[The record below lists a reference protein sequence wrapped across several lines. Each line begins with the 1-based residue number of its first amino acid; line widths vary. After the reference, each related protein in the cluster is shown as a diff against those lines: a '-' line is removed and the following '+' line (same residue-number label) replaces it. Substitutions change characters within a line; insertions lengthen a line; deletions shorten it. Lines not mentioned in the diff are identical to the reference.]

1 MKHSRNTPLHLAVV
15 ATAMRMSKTL
25 QHGSICI
32 AELLE
37 HRADVNA
44 VNKDGMTALHE
55 VCRMGVKE
63 LVDLLLD
70 YGADINKLNR
80 AGESC
85 LFLLLNHGLNMRN
98 SSLLVK
104 LFSLTYPLKLHDHK
118 GHLPSALMLPCFSKQ
133 REQLLKLTRQPRKLQ
148 HICKC
153 VVYLKHNH
161 KRREELRKILPQ
173 KVYDFVF
180 NCWQDLHISSKG
192 EGEQDFY
199 NNSFDIAPI

>member
-15 ATAMRMSKTL
+15 ATAVRISKAL
-25 QHGSICI
+25 QHGSSCI

-37 HRADVNA
+37 HGADVDA
-44 VNKDGMTALHE
+44 VNKDGITPLHE

-63 LVDLLLD
+63 LVDQLLD
-70 YGADINKLNR
+70 YGADINKLSG
-80 AGESC
+80 AGETC
-85 LFLLLNHGLNMRN
+85 LFLLLNHERNMRN

-104 LFSLTYPLKLHDHK
+104 VFSLTSPLKLHDQK
-118 GHLPSALMLPCFSKQ
+118 GHLPSALMQPCFSEL
-133 REQLLKLTRQPRKLQ
+133 REQLLKLTQQPRKLL

-161 KRREELRKILPQ
+161 KNREELRKILPQ

-180 NCWQDLHISSKG
+180 NSWEGLHISFKG
-192 EGEQDFY
+192 EGEQDLY
-199 NNSFDIAPI
+199 NSSFDITPI

>member
-15 ATAMRMSKTL
+15 ATAIKISKTL
-25 QHGSICI
+25 QHGSSCI

-37 HRADVNA
+37 HGADVDA
-44 VNKDGMTALHE
+44 MNKDGMTPLHE

-63 LVDLLLD
+63 LVDQLLD
-70 YGADINKLNR
+70 YGADINKLSG
-80 AGESC
+80 AGENC
-85 LFLLLNHGLNMRN
+85 LFLLLNHKLNMRN

-104 LFSLTYPLKLHDHK
+104 LLGLTSPLKLHDQK
-118 GHLPSALMLPCFSKQ
+118 GHLPSALMQPCFSKQ
-133 REQLLKLTRQPRKLQ
+133 REHLLKLTRQPRKLL

-161 KRREELRKILPQ
+161 KSREELRQILPQ

-180 NCWQDLHISSKG
+180 NCWEGWHISFKG
-192 EGEQDFY
+192 EGEQDLY